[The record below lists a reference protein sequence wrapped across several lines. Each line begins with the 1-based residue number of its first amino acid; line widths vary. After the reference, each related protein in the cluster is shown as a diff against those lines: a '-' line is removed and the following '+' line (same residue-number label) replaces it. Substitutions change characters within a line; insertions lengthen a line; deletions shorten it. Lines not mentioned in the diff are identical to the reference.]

1 VHSTHALACIRA
13 CAWRVPGISGGR
25 GPPAWRLAWSL
36 PGPGACLAR
45 LACARAR
52 LGAMRPRSCCHE
64 CCHEAVRLCARTMVV
79 LTARPG
85 RGAQERESGETF
97 NVLNTQLTKGE
108 LSFVSST

>member
-1 VHSTHALACIRA
+1 
-13 CAWRVPGISGGR
+13 
-25 GPPAWRLAWSL
+25 
-36 PGPGACLAR
+36 
-45 LACARAR
+45 
-52 LGAMRPRSCCHE
+52 
-64 CCHEAVRLCARTMVV
+64 MVV